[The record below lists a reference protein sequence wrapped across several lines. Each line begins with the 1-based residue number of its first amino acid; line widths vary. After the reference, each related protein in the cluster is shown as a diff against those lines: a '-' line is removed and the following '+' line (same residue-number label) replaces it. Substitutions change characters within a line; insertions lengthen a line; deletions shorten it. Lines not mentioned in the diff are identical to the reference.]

1 MLEFEFE
8 LELKYRIELFSS
20 RTRTARRK
28 LESFTALL
36 KTKQFTF
43 PTNLRQPAV
52 HQVKFGIRRKASFMP
67 TRKESSSPLDIYNM
81 LGSYSTK
88 HQNVYNFAV
97 RPKMA
102 KVRGRTSGMLP
113 GGRLSP
119 LMPTHVKIVPG
130 SGWTL
135 DSNAHYLLV
144 DPEGFNKEKLR
155 VDVNFTANHLT
166 VTGER
171 QVNDR
176 EHVYIEED
184 FPIPA
189 NSDVDK
195 ISGKFDGEFLYVTV
209 PKVVAIVQE
218 NKVPEIVEEM
228 EPETVEARKGPEIVE
243 PNRLLGNARI
253 FFSKETIRKWEED
266 NGILRS
272 AKEVLSKNKGM
283 VITAVVAFSLGM
295 VVSRKFEK
303 RV

>member
-1 MLEFEFE
+1 
-8 LELKYRIELFSS
+8 
-20 RTRTARRK
+20 
-28 LESFTALL
+28 
-36 KTKQFTF
+36 
-43 PTNLRQPAV
+43 
-52 HQVKFGIRRKASFMP
+52 
-67 TRKESSSPLDIYNM
+67 
-81 LGSYSTK
+81 
-88 HQNVYNFAV
+88 
-97 RPKMA
+97 MA
-102 KVRGRTSGMLP
+102 NVRGRTSRMLP
-113 GGRLSP
+113 GGRLSR

-130 SGWTL
+130 SGWTE

-144 DPEGFNKEKLR
+144 DLEGFNKEKVR

-166 VTGER
+166 ITGER

-184 FPIPA
+184 FPIPP

-209 PKVVAIVQE
+209 PKVVATVQE
-218 NKVPEIVEEM
+218 NKVPEIVEVM
-228 EPETVEARKGPEIVE
+228 EPETVEARKGPEIAEAMEPEIIENQRVNADRAAENTLAKNNNQKSRNKYEGTNAAE

-295 VVSRKFEK
+295 LVSRKFEK